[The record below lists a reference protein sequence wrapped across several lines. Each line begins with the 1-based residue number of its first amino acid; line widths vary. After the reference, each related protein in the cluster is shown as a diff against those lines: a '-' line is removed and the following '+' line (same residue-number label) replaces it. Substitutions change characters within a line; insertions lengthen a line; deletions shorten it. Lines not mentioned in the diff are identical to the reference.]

1 MEKTYNK
8 IWEIALKK
16 ISIRP
21 MSKFEISK
29 KLEEKFTDEEELIK
43 KVIQEME
50 RVFLLNDKQFTEK
63 YINHLT
69 QKNIGRIK
77 IMIETRKKGLSTDM
91 VEEELMNIKW
101 NEEESCQKAFNQ
113 KDKLIKEDDKRKRKQ
128 KLTNFLLSRGFTNS
142 VIYKILR

>member
-16 ISIRP
+16 ISVRP

-29 KLEEKFTDEEELIK
+29 KLEEKFPDEEELIK
-43 KVIQEME
+43 KVVQEME

-77 IMIETRKKGLSTDM
+77 IMVEARKKGLSSDM
-91 VEEELMNIKW
+91 AEEALININW
-101 NEEESCQKAFNQ
+101 NEENSCQKAFEL
-113 KDKLIKEDDKRKRKQ
+113 KDKLIREEDPRKRKQ

-142 VIYKILR
+142 VIYKVLS